1 MSEIGG
7 SEVLLLI
14 IIGLIVLGP
23 ERLPRVANQIGSW
36 LGQARRMTRMMRR
49 QLEEEVNVD
58 LKKEIGLDDPV
69 TGQKDYTSPKFV
81 QDEHGKTPDE
91 DKVADLPDD
100 YSPAHGVDDVG
111 TGVDDGVTSDTQ
123 LADTTSDGDTQDDN
137 ALEPEPAA
145 ANVSKTQSA

>member
-49 QLEEEVNVD
+49 QLEEEVNFD
-58 LKKEIGLDDPV
+58 LKKEMGLNDPV
-69 TGQKDYTSPKFV
+69 TGQQDYKSPTFV
-81 QDEHGKTPDE
+81 QDRHTKPADDDVE
-91 DKVADLPDD
+91 DLPDD
-100 YSPAHGVDDVG
+100 YSPAHGEDDVG
-111 TGVDDGVTSDTQ
+111 TGVSDDPPSDTQ
-123 LADTTSDGDTQDDN
+123 LADTNSDSDAQDS
-137 ALEPEPAA
+137 AATPESEPAA
-145 ANVSKTQSA
+145 ANITKTQSA